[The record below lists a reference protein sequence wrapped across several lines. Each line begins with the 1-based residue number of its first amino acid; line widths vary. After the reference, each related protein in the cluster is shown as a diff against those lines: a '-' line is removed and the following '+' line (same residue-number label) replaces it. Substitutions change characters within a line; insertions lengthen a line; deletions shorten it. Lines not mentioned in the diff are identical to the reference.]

1 MLLYGKRSKQKSE
14 SNSNS
19 KHESGDSTPPFATV
33 VQPPRPQF
41 VQADVSTAIDVQ
53 TDFPNRTCG
62 IATELPQQRT
72 VDTLTD
78 SKGFFDRAIET
89 DRIGHWDAAVQNRVD
104 MCDVGLDPGEWNH
117 RIICSIEAQTDAP
130 DLTDSVFWCTS
141 TSMEMI
147 PFLMSILDR
156 IDEDF
161 LGTSEP
167 SERIS
172 KDKRDNIQLR
182 ADNIMLRIEV
192 AELKR
197 RLKQPGPN
205 SSTVDPLAE
214 NIPHRCSPYKASLAG
229 LHGGLP
235 ASTRYVVTSDDGAIV
250 TSSLAPSS
258 FALGRLRTGDTILS
272 AGRPENILDQVRIP
286 VLPRGWITIRDSNQI
301 YMKLEQ
307 QLST

>member
-1 MLLYGKRSKQKSE
+1 M
-14 SNSNS
+14 
-19 KHESGDSTPPFATV
+19 A
-33 VQPPRPQF
+33 
-41 VQADVSTAIDVQ
+41 
-53 TDFPNRTCG
+53 
-62 IATELPQQRT
+62 
-72 VDTLTD
+72 
-78 SKGFFDRAIET
+78 
-89 DRIGHWDAAVQNRVD
+89 
-104 MCDVGLDPGEWNH
+104 
-117 RIICSIEAQTDAP
+117 
-130 DLTDSVFWCTS
+130 
-141 TSMEMI
+141 MI

-167 SERIS
+167 SELIS

-197 RLKQPGPN
+197 RLKQPGPPT
-205 SSTVDPLAE
+205 STVDPLGE

-235 ASTRYVVTSDDGAIV
+235 ASTRYVVTSDDGAVV

-258 FALGRLRTGDTILS
+258 FALGRLMPGDTILS
-272 AGRPENILDQVRIP
+272 AGRPENILDQMRIP

-301 YMKLEQ
+301 YMKSEQ